1 MVCLVPVVCAIILQC
16 STFFWCNLKHFYSFS
31 SNCHSYT
38 NLIFIAISVC
48 SSEVILT
55 LACLNAAIAIHR
67 GLLYNVLRQPM
78 YFFEIRPIGRIVS
91 RLSKDITDID
101 TELPFNCYEVIESGL
116 IVSFVLKWLHDLVV
130 RCNRMMVPAW
140 VHSWFA
146 RLTMWIFLGHCIQ

>member
-1 MVCLVPVVCAIILQC
+1 M
-16 STFFWCNLKHFYSFS
+16 
-31 SNCHSYT
+31 
-38 NLIFIAISVC
+38 
-48 SSEVILT
+48 ILT

-116 IVSFVLKWLHDLVV
+116 IVSFVLK
-130 RCNRMMVPAW
+130 
-140 VHSWFA
+140 
-146 RLTMWIFLGHCIQ
+146 